1 MPIINIDLWA
11 GRSAE
16 IKDKLIQNVT
26 KIVCE
31 TVGCPPEA
39 VIVVIR
45 DIPKENWGQSGLSAA
60 AQAKAGKQASK
71 GML

>member
-11 GRSAE
+11 GRPAE

-26 KIVCE
+26 KTVCD

-45 DIPKENWGQSGLSAA
+45 DIPKENWGQSG
-60 AQAKAGKQASK
+60 KQASK
-71 GML
+71 NP

>member
-11 GRSAE
+11 GRTAE

-26 KIVCE
+26 KTVCE

-45 DIPKENWGQSGLSAA
+45 DIPKENWGQ
-60 AQAKAGKQASK
+60 AGKQASK
-71 GML
+71 S

>member
-11 GRSAE
+11 GRTAE
-16 IKDKLIQNVT
+16 VKERLIKNVT
-26 KIVCE
+26 RTVCE

-45 DIPKENWGQSGLSAA
+45 DIPKENWGQAGE
-60 AQAKAGKQASK
+60 QA
-71 GML
+71 L